1 MKKITIHVKHG
12 YVGYNECCSFINLS
26 TRYFWLI
33 MSKSRAPIT
42 FTDPK
47 WVQELLLSIIRRISA
62 LQDRAMKHTVLVE
75 MLEVLSPDELVDFLV
90 LLCEEAAQ
98 GKDGARTVHQE
109 LALEPSALSLM
120 PYKHIQKCYAIAST
134 RDEQNVMGM
143 FMGEPLRGSPTVDE
157 SFTGNDHLDISLGQ
171 RRAAARST
179 DRFILDRL
187 LHDRNPL
194 VISLLLENPKIVERD
209 VVKIAALRPT
219 QAEILVQISKHRRWA
234 SRYHVR
240 KALTCNPYTP
250 HQIAR
255 RLMATL
261 MMQDIRMLY
270 TMGVLPTSIRAEA
283 ERLMAE
289 RKRVRDTATG
299 IVHSIE
305 MAEPQENANIADIA
319 QEWLSQIDIEE
330 EEAYAMDTTLVGE
343 EEDDDDWEALFAQ
356 AELDLATA
364 VLVEVGEEES
374 SVE

>member
-1 MKKITIHVKHG
+1 
-12 YVGYNECCSFINLS
+12 
-26 TRYFWLI
+26 
-33 MSKSRAPIT
+33 MSNPTSPIT
-42 FTDPK
+42 FTDPN
-47 WVQELLLSIIRRISA
+47 WIRALLESVTRRISA

-98 GKDGARTVHQE
+98 GRADARTVHQE
-109 LALEPSALSLM
+109 LALEPSALALM
-120 PYKHIQKCYAIAST
+120 SYKHIQKVYSIASG
-134 RDEQNVMGM
+134 RNEQNVMGM

-157 SFTGNDHLDISLGQ
+157 AFTGNDHLDISLGL
-171 RRAAARST
+171 RRAAARSS
-179 DRFILDRL
+179 DRFVLDRL

-219 QAEILVQISKHRRWA
+219 QSEILTLISKHRRWA

-270 TMGVLPTSIRAEA
+270 NMGALPSSIRAEA
-283 ERLMAE
+283 ERLIGE
-289 RKRVRDTATG
+289 RARFRDNALG
-299 IVHSIE
+299 KVHSIE
-305 MAEPQENANIADIA
+305 EKPEQEDLSIADIA
-319 QEWLSQIDIEE
+319 EDWLKTVDIEE
-330 EEAYAMDTTLVGE
+330 EEANPMDTTLVGE
-343 EEDDDDWEALFAQ
+343 EDDADLDALFAQ
-356 AELDLATA
+356 AEKDLMNA
-364 VLVEVGEEES
+364 VLVEVGEEEPS
-374 SVE
+374 FE